1 MKTLKLIV
9 EVTNTAEILVRDC
22 SFAQIYQ
29 MMRPFDLVMEERHKA
44 WHRSAAAVLILPAC
58 SLALKV

>member
-22 SFAQIYQ
+22 SFAEIYQ

-44 WHRSAAAVLILPAC
+44 RLHRSAAAVLILPT
-58 SLALKV
+58 LL